1 MAVYPGD
8 KAEGGD
14 ISGVDLRK
22 KVTGNLQLEKTKTLA
37 AIDGLRLSYM
47 LNQLDGHHIPKD
59 NSQGAFIGRDK
70 KVYIYDLAA
79 LKTYLTKMYGDPL
92 TASSVS
98 EVTGQSGILMLDV
111 SQTDRSAGSVGLWDG
126 KNMHQIKDYAK
137 ASSVRSVTLWKT
149 NGKWF
154 LQVYGNMNYVKQHC
168 LFILLSCRYCPS
180 MCNMLWFHFL
190 LA

>member
-1 MAVYPGD
+1 MRAKYLGD

-14 ISGVDLRK
+14 ISGVELHN

-79 LKTYLTKMYGDPL
+79 LKTYLTKTYGDPL
-92 TASSVS
+92 TVSSVS

-111 SQTDRSAGSVGLWDG
+111 SQTDRSSGSVGLWDD
-126 KNMHQIKDYAK
+126 KKIHQIKDYTK
-137 ASSVRSVTLWKT
+137 ASSVRSVTLWRT
-149 NGKWF
+149 NGKWI
-154 LQVYGNMNYVKQHC
+154 LQVYDNNELC
-168 LFILLSCRYCPS
+168 
-180 MCNMLWFHFL
+180 
-190 LA
+190 

>member
-14 ISGVDLRK
+14 ISGRDLRK
-22 KVTGNLQLEKTKTLA
+22 KLTGNLQLDNVKTLA
-37 AIDGLRLSYM
+37 ATDGLRLSYM

-79 LKTYLTKMYGDPL
+79 LKTYLTKTYGDPL
-92 TASSVS
+92 TVSSVS

-126 KNMHQIKDYAK
+126 KNIHKIKDYSK
-137 ASSVRSVTLWKT
+137 ASSVRSVFLWET
-149 NGKWF
+149 IGKR
-154 LQVYGNMNYVKQHC
+154 
-168 LFILLSCRYCPS
+168 LL
-180 MCNMLWFHFL
+180 
-190 LA
+190 